1 MKPVYKR
8 ILLKLSGEGLM
19 GDKSFGMSAD
29 VIKGLAEQIKAVHDC
44 GVEVCIVVGG
54 GNIFRGAK
62 EASKGMN
69 RTVADHV
76 GMLATV
82 MNALYIQNA
91 LEEIGT
97 SARVLSGLNIPEVCE
112 HYIYRR
118 ALRHLEKGRVVIFA
132 AGTGN
137 PYFTTDTGAALRASE
152 MQCDVILK
160 ATQVDGVY
168 DSDPKTNP
176 RAKKFEAVSFD
187 EVITRQ
193 LKVMDTAAVALA
205 RENNIPIVVFSQ
217 HAPDSL
223 APGRFRQG
231 ELYHNQK
238 RGINMSDFNTI
249 KNDTKTRMEKT
260 IETLKGDFGSLRA
273 GRAHVSLLDG
283 IMVEAY
289 GSPTPLAQVGTI
301 SVPDARTLSVSVWDR
316 GLAKAVEKAIMESD
330 LGLNPASDG
339 QLIRIPIPPLS
350 EERRKELTKIAGKYA
365 EQNKVAIR
373 NIRRDALDEIK
384 KLKKDNSISEDD
396 EKRFENEVQK
406 LTDDSIKKIEEL
418 LVQKEKDIMQV

>member
-19 GDKSFGMSAD
+19 GNRPFGMDAD
-29 VIKGLAEQIKAVHDC
+29 VIRSLAQQIKDVHDC
-44 GVEVCIVVGG
+44 GVEICVVVGG

-91 LEEIGT
+91 LETIGV

-112 HYIYRR
+112 HYVYRR

-168 DSDPKTNP
+168 DSDPKQNP
-176 RAKKFEAVSFD
+176 DARKFTAISFD
-187 EVITRQ
+187 EVISRQ
-193 LKVMDTAAVALA
+193 LKVMDISAIALA

-217 HAPDSL
+217 HSPQAL
-223 APGRFRQG
+223 ADAVSGRGSF
-231 ELYHNQK
+231 
-238 RGINMSDFNTI
+238 TI
-249 KNDTKTRMEKT
+249 
-260 IETLKGDFGSLRA
+260 
-273 GRAHVSLLDG
+273 
-283 IMVEAY
+283 
-289 GSPTPLAQVGTI
+289 
-301 SVPDARTLSVSVWDR
+301 
-316 GLAKAVEKAIMESD
+316 
-330 LGLNPASDG
+330 
-339 QLIRIPIPPLS
+339 
-350 EERRKELTKIAGKYA
+350 
-365 EQNKVAIR
+365 
-373 NIRRDALDEIK
+373 IK
-384 KLKKDNSISEDD
+384 Q
-396 EKRFENEVQK
+396 EV
-406 LTDDSIKKIEEL
+406 
-418 LVQKEKDIMQV
+418 